1 MPIFRRILIAYIV
14 SVSLLALNGAV
25 FVMTARQIV
34 TYLNEQEHVR
44 KLNLHLPGIFSS
56 LLESES
62 AAKSIALTS
71 REKDVQSYNTAY
83 RELQQ
88 RINEALDAMNP
99 ASYAA
104 ENIKKIQTRAKEQH
118 ALVEQ
123 IILAAQDS
131 RQNDIRL
138 LSVVAFD
145 EPLIDEAKRVTKDLL
160 NYAQIYG
167 SDANEK
173 SRENLFNAQAS
184 LFGFLFLVIL
194 CLAVSFW
201 IIVRALRHNATLT
214 GKLRDLANLDELT
227 RLPNRRSLL
236 QWLDLEIERAHH
248 GGYRS
253 GLMFID
259 LDGFKTI
266 NDKLGHQCGDI
277 ALVEAAGV
285 IRRATRT
292 TDFAAR
298 LGGDEFVI
306 VISHLSNEQE
316 LAQIASRV
324 IDQIKRIEHPEMQDM
339 RIGASIGL
347 AVYPDHGS
355 KVEALIN
362 AADEAMYC
370 AKKRGK
376 GTVVFA
382 DNAVSAG

>member
-1 MPIFRRILIAYIV
+1 MSIFRRILIAYIV

-62 AAKSIALTS
+62 AAKSIVLNG
-71 REKDVQSYNTAY
+71 REKDAQHYEAAY

-88 RINEALDAMNP
+88 RIDEALETINP
-99 ASYAA
+99 ESYAA
-104 ENIKKIQTRAKEQH
+104 ENIKKIQTQAKGQH

-123 IILAAQDS
+123 IIRAVQAS
-131 RQNDIRL
+131 RQDDIRL
-138 LSVVAFD
+138 LSAAAFD
-145 EPLIDEAKRVTKDLL
+145 EPLVEEAKRVTKDLL

-167 SDANEK
+167 SDANAK
-173 SRENLFNAQAS
+173 SKENLFNAQAS
-184 LFGFLFLVIL
+184 LFGFLLLVVL
-194 CLAVSFW
+194 CLATSFW
-201 IIVRALRHNATLT
+201 IIVRALRQNASLT

-227 RLPNRRSLL
+227 GLPNRRSLL
-236 QWLDLEIERAHH
+236 QWLDMEVERANH
-248 GGYRS
+248 GGYRF

-259 LDGFKTI
+259 LDGFKSI

-277 ALVEAAGV
+277 ALVEAAEV
-285 IRRATRT
+285 IKRTTRS

-306 VISHLSNEQE
+306 AISNLSDEKE
-316 LAQIASRV
+316 LARIALRV
-324 IDQIKRIEHPEMQDM
+324 IDQVKRIERPEMQQM
-339 RIGASIGL
+339 RLGASIGL
-347 AVYPDHGS
+347 AVYPDHGK

-376 GTVVFA
+376 GTFVFA
-382 DNAVSAG
+382 DNAVSMA